1 MLPGR
6 SAISTGIAIELP
18 YGYLADVRPRSGY
31 SLKGFAGND
40 SARFVC
46 DVLLGTIDSD
56 YRGNINVI
64 VRNNEMAFNVKAGQ
78 RIAQLL
84 IHTYGDVEFEEVDEL
99 APSMSAIVNVSPG
112 LMMIN
117 GFTFHPLPSEAAADA
132 ALLMLSIDVPLLM
145 SAFAPPPFAPL

>member
-1 MLPGR
+1 MVKRQLPVGV
-6 SAISTGIAIELP
+6 IHICWIAP
-18 YGYLADVRPRSGY
+18 
-31 SLKGFAGND
+31 
-40 SARFVC
+40 
-46 DVLLGTIDSD
+46 
-56 YRGNINVI
+56 
-64 VRNNEMAFNVKAGQ
+64 
-78 RIAQLL
+78 
-84 IHTYGDVEFEEVDEL
+84 